1 MSSLGTLNP
10 SFRLTA
16 ARLLTVAGFAS
27 LLAVLGFLVPFWIV
41 LLVAA
46 GLIVAGHVVR
56 AIRSASRKIDQI
68 MAEELPP
75 KGAVG

>member
-1 MSSLGTLNP
+1 MSSLGTLDH
-10 SFRLTA
+10 SFRPNA
-16 ARLLTVAGFAS
+16 ARLLAVAGFAA

-46 GLIVAGHVVR
+46 GMIVVGQAVR
-56 AIRSASRKIDQI
+56 AVRAASRKIDQI

-75 KGAVG
+75 KDAVG

>member
-10 SFRLTA
+10 SFRPNA
-16 ARLLTVAGFAS
+16 ARLVTITGFVA
-27 LLAVLGFLVPFWIV
+27 LLAVLGFFVPFWIV
-41 LLVAA
+41 LMVTAGIVVGVQVARA
-46 GLIVAGHVVR
+46 VR
-56 AIRSASRKIDQI
+56 AASRKIDQI

>member
-16 ARLLTVAGFAS
+16 ARLSTIGGFAA
-27 LLAVLGFLVPFWIV
+27 LLAVLGFFVPFWIV
-41 LLVAA
+41 LIVAA
-46 GLIVAGHVVR
+46 GMVVAGKVVR
-56 AIRSASRKIDQI
+56 AIRSASRTVDRIL
-68 MAEELPP
+68 AEELPP